1 VVDRLVGQ
9 EEIVIKSLGD
19 YLSGNMGIAGATI
32 MGDGKVRLILDVS
45 GVMEIATKMPKR
57 SRKSRNIRM

>member
-45 GVMEIATKMPKR
+45 GVMEIANKDAQK
-57 SRKSRNIRM
+57 KQKK